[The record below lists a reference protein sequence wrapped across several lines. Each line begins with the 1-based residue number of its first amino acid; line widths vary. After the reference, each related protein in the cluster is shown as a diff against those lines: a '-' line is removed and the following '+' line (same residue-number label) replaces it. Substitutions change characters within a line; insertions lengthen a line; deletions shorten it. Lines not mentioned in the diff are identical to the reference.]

1 MTSTKSLLMYKKT
14 MYSAGSGDGDPH
26 SCRLL
31 LIYRILL
38 YLSLKKLLL
47 PVIHR
52 RIFTSLC
59 VVSFPHSV
67 SGLQHEY
74 SVDITVLQW
83 EMSSLM
89 VERFTCSTPS
99 PPTFNIAPSIR
110 YVLNEYLKGLMNSFN
125 FCNKESKVSKTCSRS
140 S

>member
-1 MTSTKSLLMYKKT
+1 MTSMTSLWMYKT
-14 MYSAGSGDGDPH
+14 MYSAGSGDRDPH

-38 YLSLKKLLL
+38 YLSFKKLLL
-47 PVIHR
+47 PVIHCH
-52 RIFTSLC
+52 ISTSSC

-74 SVDITVLQW
+74 SVGIAVLWW

-89 VERFTCSTPS
+89 VERFICSPPS
-99 PPTFNIAPSIR
+99 PPTFSIAPSIR
-110 YVLNEYLKGLMNSFN
+110 YVLSDYLKGLMNSFN
-125 FCNKESKVSKTCSRS
+125 FCNKESQVSKTCSRS